1 MLGEGNVCVS
11 AASTNLKLYSV
22 WQSKTL
28 SSAEMRDKIMIVLQA
43 FIITLVVW
51 LLTWADAW
59 FAYPMV
65 NTPLVLCPI
74 VGLICG
80 NLQTGII
87 AGATLQLIFLG
98 VISIGGTLPSDA
110 SLGSVIGTALAIFM
124 NKDVETALTF
134 AVPIAVLGST
144 FTLLKYVINGLFNPY
159 IEKLCEEG
167 DTKKIERAHILISFL
182 PDLPKMAVLFAA
194 LAFGTSFAQGL
205 IDAIP
210 EVVQSGIDYA
220 TNLMAAVGIALLLKM
235 MWSKTMAVY
244 FFLGVVLVS
253 FFQVPIIAVACVGV
267 ILAVI
272 LTLDRGNQKAA
283 PVNAAEKDFKEEMF
297 ND

>member
-1 MLGEGNVCVS
+1 MS
-11 AASTNLKLYSV
+11 
-22 WQSKTL
+22 
-28 SSAEMRDKIMIVLQA
+28 IIQA
-43 FIITLVVW
+43 LIITAIVW
-51 LLTWADAW
+51 FITWADAW

-74 VGLICG
+74 VGLLCG
-80 NLQTGII
+80 DLQTGII

-98 VISIGGTLPSDA
+98 VISIGGTLPADA
-110 SLGSVIGTALAIFM
+110 SLGAVIGTAFAVTM
-124 NKDVETALTF
+124 NQNVETALTL

-144 FTLLKYVINGLFNPY
+144 FTLVKYVINGLFNPY
-159 IEKLCEEG
+159 IERLCEEG
-167 DTKKIERAHILISFL
+167 NTKKIERAHILISFV

-194 LAFGTSFAQGL
+194 LAFGTGFAQGM

-210 EVVQSGIDYA
+210 AVVQSGIDYA

-235 MWSKTMAVY
+235 MWSKKMAVF

-253 FFQVPIIAVACVGV
+253 FFKVPIIAVACVGV
-267 ILAVI
+267 IVAVI
-272 LTLDRGNQKAA
+272 LTMNGKGSALAGAETEK
-283 PVNAAEKDFKEEMF
+283 NAGEELF